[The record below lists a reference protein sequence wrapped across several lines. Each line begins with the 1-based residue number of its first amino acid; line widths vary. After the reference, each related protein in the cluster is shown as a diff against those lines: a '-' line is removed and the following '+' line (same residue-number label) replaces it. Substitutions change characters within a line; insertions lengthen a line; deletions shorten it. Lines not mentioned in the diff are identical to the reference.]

1 MCNISCSFE
10 RLAPKG
16 SASSLSLILNTL
28 ITVRLDSVFQLQENV
43 TMVLSRFA
51 QLKFGMFSARSITLA

>member
-10 RLAPKG
+10 LLAPKG
-16 SASSLSLILNTL
+16 SASSLILTTL

-43 TMVLSRFA
+43 TMVLLS
-51 QLKFGMFSARSITLA
+51 